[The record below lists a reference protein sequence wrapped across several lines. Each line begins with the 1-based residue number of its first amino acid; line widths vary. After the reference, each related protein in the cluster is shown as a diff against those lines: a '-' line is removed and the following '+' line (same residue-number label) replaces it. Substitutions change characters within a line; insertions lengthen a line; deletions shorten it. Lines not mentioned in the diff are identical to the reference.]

1 MYDLTIAYRIYP
13 KISKVPAIYPN
24 DKYKMSEICL
34 KSFVK
39 SLGNLNVK
47 VIVIFD
53 GCADEYRKLFNRE
66 LNNIDY
72 EFINVNSI
80 GNGRTFKIQLDLL
93 SQAESD
99 FVYFAE
105 DDYFY
110 LNNSIQELL
119 DFVKNNN
126 VDFAT
131 AYDHLDYY
139 NHKLHK
145 NKKPILI
152 EYEGKKYTKR
162 LTTTMTFLAKKESLI
177 EAYDIFE
184 TYSRNN
190 WDNSM
195 WLAITSNKLI
205 NPFEFIRLVCGDL
218 QMMKMYIKAL
228 IYTPKYLFKSKKY
241 SLWIPNIGTATHL
254 DNKFLSPGINWK
266 NEFEKYLSFD

>member
-47 VIVIFD
+47 IYVIFD
-53 GCADEYRKLFNRE
+53 GCGDEYRELFSKEFANFE
-66 LNNIDY
+66 Y
-72 EFINVNSI
+72 EFINVDSI
-80 GNGRTFKIQLDLL
+80 GNGKTFKLQLDLL
-93 SQAESD
+93 YKADSD

-110 LNNSIQELL
+110 LDNSIKELL
-119 DFVKNNN
+119 DFAKNNN
-126 VDFAT
+126 VDFTT
-131 AYDHLDYY
+131 AYDHLDHY

-145 NKKPILI
+145 NSYPEII
-152 EYEGKKYTKR
+152 EYKSKKYTKR

-177 EAYDIFE
+177 ESYDIFE

-205 NPFEFIRLVCGDL
+205 NPFEFIRLSCRDL
-218 QMMKMYIKAL
+218 QMLKMYIKAF
-228 IYTPKYLFKSKKY
+228 IYTSKYLLGRKKY
-241 SLWIPNIGTATHL
+241 SLWIPNLGTATHL
-254 DNKFLSPGINWK
+254 DNKFLSPDVDWY
-266 NEFEKYLSFD
+266 NEFKKFIK

>member
-24 DKYKMSEICL
+24 DKFKMSEICL

-53 GCADEYRKLFNRE
+53 GCGDEYRKLFNRE
-66 LNNIDY
+66 LNNFDY

-93 SQAESD
+93 SQAESN

-241 SLWIPNIGTATHL
+241 SLWIPNLGTATHL